1 MILRDLLQ
9 VLPGDRPNILR
20 IRYYNRKEMPRD
32 LDLYIT
38 MYSPEPEDKYSF
50 IMLEHFAD
58 DYVMEVRAS
67 FNVMEITVDRLVSD
81 DTVIKWKA
89 AAADKADLPRIYR
102 DWED

>member
-38 MYSPEPEDKYSF
+38 MNSPEPEDKFSF

-58 DYVMEVRAS
+58 DDVMEIRAS
-67 FNVMEITVDRLVSD
+67 FNMLEITVDRLVTD
-81 DTVIKWKA
+81 ETVIKWKSA
-89 AAADKADLPRIYR
+89 AAEKTGLPKIFR
-102 DWED
+102 DWEC